1 MWKNIQDKRRL
12 LQRKCLQSRRLSGKG
27 RKERKIGQ
35 IEARSRYVSK
45 AEKRKEVSYWGE
57 EMKSRGKMKT
67 EQMKTEE

>member
-45 AEKRKEVSYWGE
+45 AEKRNEVSYWGE
-57 EMKSRGKMKT
+57 EMKRRGKLNK
-67 EQMKTEE
+67 